1 MNLDNH
7 IKTLLALVLVAVLLQ
22 GCKNGNSSNADES
35 SLTSIFTPNKFDV
48 DALQTL
54 LKDKLDSNVV
64 MSTMTFFGKPDSN
77 VKIYQQFYA
86 STDYKSVWVHQKGL
100 STIAKQFLQ
109 VLDSLKYDALNPD
122 KYYFTNLKQRTISIL
137 NEKNMDSIMQF
148 ELDMTSSFFAASKDL
163 ALGSNRLLKINK
175 DWKCKNDTLFNESEL
190 LKKCADGMSIT
201 AAFESIR
208 PNHPWYK
215 KFKDEYC
222 KLLNNNLSDSVST
235 ITDLRDSIAIG
246 FNSPSVAIL
255 RKKIHREVG
264 IPTDTLSAIWAED
277 LLEAVKRF
285 QFKNQIKQTGK
296 IDTATMTAL
305 KTKKDDKIKKLA
317 INMERFRW
325 MHHEFKQPFIWVN
338 VPKMELD
345 YYDKDSVE
353 FNMRV
358 VVGKI
363 SRKTPTLDAKIE
375 NIVFSPP
382 WNVPE
387 TIMRE
392 EVVPGISRRGG
403 SYLSRRGLRATDSR
417 GRPVNPSVINSS
429 NYRRFNISQAPGY
442 RSSLGEVKFNMPNP
456 WAIYLH
462 DTPHREDFVK
472 DYRAYSSG
480 CIRVHKPK
488 EFAEFL
494 IQDASLYSYNKIDS
508 ICKMRRTISY
518 PMKREIAVHI
528 VYLTNGIDSNGNI
541 MYLKDVYGWDKN
553 MN

>member
-1 MNLDNH
+1 MNLNNH
-7 IKTLLALVLVAVLLQ
+7 IKTLLALGLVAVLHQ

-48 DALQTL
+48 DALQAR
-54 LKDKLDSNVV
+54 LKDKLDTNIAI
-64 MSTMTFFGKPDSN
+64 STILFFGKPDSN
-77 VKIYQQFYA
+77 VKTYQQFYA
-86 STDYKSVWVHQKGL
+86 SNNYTSVWIHQKGL
-100 STIAKQFLQ
+100 SSITKQFLQ
-109 VLDSLKYDALNPD
+109 VLDSLQYDALNPE
-122 KYYFTNLKQRTISIL
+122 KYYYTNLKQRAISIL

-148 ELDMTSSFFAASKDL
+148 ELDMTNSFFTASKDL
-163 ALGSNRLLKINK
+163 ALGSNRLVKMNK
-175 DWKCKNDTLFNESEL
+175 DWKTKNDSLFNESAL
-190 LKKCADGMSIT
+190 LKKCTDGISIT

-222 KLLNNNLSDSVST
+222 KLLNNIQPDSVLT
-235 ITDLRDSIAIG
+235 ITDLRDSVSIG

-264 IPTDTLSAIWAED
+264 LPLDTISTMWAED
-277 LLEAVKRF
+277 LLEAVRRF
-285 QFKNQIKQTGK
+285 QFKNQIKPTGK
-296 IDTATMTAL
+296 FVTVTLTAL
-305 KTKKDDKIKKLA
+305 KTKTADKLKKRA

-325 MHHEFKQPFIWVN
+325 MRHEFKQPFIWVN

-472 DYRAYSSG
+472 HYRAYSSG

-494 IQDASLYSYNKIDS
+494 IQDPSLYSYNKIDS

-553 MN
+553 MY

>member
-1 MNLDNH
+1 MLL
-7 IKTLLALVLVAVLLQ
+7 LLAILQ
-22 GCKNGNSSNADES
+22 QACKNSNSTDVNENSI
-35 SLTSIFTPNKFDV
+35 TSIFAPNQFDV
-48 DALQTL
+48 DALQTH
-54 LKDKLDSNVV
+54 LKSKLDTNIAI
-64 MSTMTFFGKPDSN
+64 STISFFGKPDSN
-77 VKIYQQFYA
+77 VKTYQQFYA
-86 STDYKSVWVHQKGL
+86 SNNYTSVWIHQKGL
-100 STIAKQFLQ
+100 SNITKQFLQ
-109 VLDSLKYDALNPD
+109 VLDSLQYDALNPE
-122 KYYFTNLKQRTISIL
+122 KYYYTNLKQRAIFIL

-148 ELDMTSSFFAASKDL
+148 ELDMTNSFFTASKDL
-163 ALGSNRLLKINK
+163 ALGSNRLVKMNK
-175 DWKCKNDTLFNESEL
+175 DWKIKNDSLFNESAL
-190 LKKCADGMSIT
+190 LKKCTDGMSIT

-222 KLLNNNLSDSVST
+222 KLLNNIQPDSVLT
-235 ITDLRDSIAIG
+235 IIDLRDSISIG

-264 IPTDTLSAIWAED
+264 LPLDTISTMWAED
-277 LLEAVKRF
+277 LLEAVRRF
-285 QFKNQIKQTGK
+285 QFKNQIKPTGK
-296 IDTATMTAL
+296 LDTVTLTAL
-305 KTKKDDKIKKLA
+305 KTKTADKLKKIA

-325 MHHEFKQPFIWVN
+325 MRHEFKQPFIWVN

-345 YYDKDSVE
+345 YYDKDSVQ

-472 DYRAYSSG
+472 HYRAYSSG

-494 IQDASLYSYNKIDS
+494 IQDPSLYSYNKIDS

-528 VYLTNGIDSNGNI
+528 VYLTNAIDSNGNI

-553 MN
+553 MY

>member
-1 MNLDNH
+1 M
-7 IKTLLALVLVAVLLQ
+7 
-22 GCKNGNSSNADES
+22 
-35 SLTSIFTPNKFDV
+35 
-48 DALQTL
+48 
-54 LKDKLDSNVV
+54 
-64 MSTMTFFGKPDSN
+64 
-77 VKIYQQFYA
+77 
-86 STDYKSVWVHQKGL
+86 
-100 STIAKQFLQ
+100 
-109 VLDSLKYDALNPD
+109 
-122 KYYFTNLKQRTISIL
+122 
-137 NEKNMDSIMQF
+137 
-148 ELDMTSSFFAASKDL
+148 
-163 ALGSNRLLKINK
+163 NK
-175 DWKCKNDTLFNESEL
+175 DWKTKNDSLFNESAL
-190 LKKCADGMSIT
+190 LKKCTDGISIT

-222 KLLNNNLSDSVST
+222 KLLNNIQPDSVLT
-235 ITDLRDSIAIG
+235 IIDLRDSISIG

-264 IPTDTLSAIWAED
+264 LPLDTISTMWAED
-277 LLEAVKRF
+277 LLEAVRRF
-285 QFKNQIKQTGK
+285 QFKNQIKPTGK
-296 IDTATMTAL
+296 LDTVTLTAL
-305 KTKKDDKIKKLA
+305 KTKTADKLKKIA

-325 MHHEFKQPFIWVN
+325 MRHEFKQPFIWVN

-472 DYRAYSSG
+472 HYRAYSSG

-494 IQDASLYSYNKIDS
+494 IQDPSLYSYNKIDS

-553 MN
+553 MY

>member
-1 MNLDNH
+1 MLL
-7 IKTLLALVLVAVLLQ
+7 LLAILQ
-22 GCKNGNSSNADES
+22 QACKNSNSTDVNENSI
-35 SLTSIFTPNKFDV
+35 TSIFTPNKFDV
-48 DALQTL
+48 DALQAR
-54 LKDKLDSNVV
+54 LKDKLDTNIAI
-64 MSTMTFFGKPDSN
+64 STILFFGKPDSN
-77 VKIYQQFYA
+77 VKTYQQFYA
-86 STDYKSVWVHQKGL
+86 SNNYTSVWIHQKGL
-100 STIAKQFLQ
+100 SSITKQFLQ
-109 VLDSLKYDALNPD
+109 VLDSLQYDALNPE
-122 KYYFTNLKQRTISIL
+122 KYYYTNLKQRAISIL

-148 ELDMTSSFFAASKDL
+148 ELDMTNSFFTASKDL
-163 ALGSNRLLKINK
+163 ALGSNRLVKMHK
-175 DWKCKNDTLFNESEL
+175 DWKIKNDSLFNESAL
-190 LKKCADGMSIT
+190 LKKCVDGMSIT

-222 KLLNNNLSDSVST
+222 KLLNNVQPDSVLT
-235 ITDLRDSIAIG
+235 ITDLRDSVSIG

-264 IPTDTLSAIWAED
+264 LPLDTISTMWAED
-277 LLEAVKRF
+277 LLEAVRRF
-285 QFKNQIKQTGK
+285 QFKNQIKPTGK
-296 IDTATMTAL
+296 LDTVTLTAL
-305 KTKKDDKIKKLA
+305 KTKTADKLKKIA

-325 MHHEFKQPFIWVN
+325 MRHEFKQPFIWVN

-345 YYDKDSVE
+345 YYDKDSVQ

-358 VVGKI
+358 VVGKT

-472 DYRAYSSG
+472 HYRAYSSG

-494 IQDASLYSYNKIDS
+494 IQDPSLYSYNKIDS

-553 MN
+553 MY

>member
-1 MNLDNH
+1 M
-7 IKTLLALVLVAVLLQ
+7 
-22 GCKNGNSSNADES
+22 
-35 SLTSIFTPNKFDV
+35 
-48 DALQTL
+48 
-54 LKDKLDSNVV
+54 
-64 MSTMTFFGKPDSN
+64 
-77 VKIYQQFYA
+77 
-86 STDYKSVWVHQKGL
+86 
-100 STIAKQFLQ
+100 
-109 VLDSLKYDALNPD
+109 
-122 KYYFTNLKQRTISIL
+122 
-137 NEKNMDSIMQF
+137 
-148 ELDMTSSFFAASKDL
+148 
-163 ALGSNRLLKINK
+163 
-175 DWKCKNDTLFNESEL
+175 
-190 LKKCADGMSIT
+190 
-201 AAFESIR
+201 
-208 PNHPWYK
+208 
-215 KFKDEYC
+215 
-222 KLLNNNLSDSVST
+222 
-235 ITDLRDSIAIG
+235 
-246 FNSPSVAIL
+246 

>member
-1 MNLDNH
+1 MHLQSY
-7 IKTLLALVLVAVLLQ
+7 IKSLLMLLLLAILQ
-22 GCKNGNSSNADES
+22 QACNNSNSSNVDENS
-35 SLTSIFTPNKFDV
+35 MTSIFTPNQFDV
-48 DALQTL
+48 DALQAR
-54 LKDKLDSNVV
+54 LKDKLDTNIAI
-64 MSTMTFFGKPDSN
+64 STILFFGKPDSS
-77 VKIYQQFYA
+77 VKTYQQFYA
-86 STDYKSVWVHQKGL
+86 SNNYNSVWIHQKGL
-100 STIAKQFLQ
+100 SSITKQFLQ
-109 VLDSLKYDALNPD
+109 VLDSLQYDALNPE
-122 KYYFTNLKQRTISIL
+122 KYYYTNLKQRAISIL

-148 ELDMTSSFFAASKDL
+148 ELDMTNSFFTASKDL
-163 ALGSNRLLKINK
+163 ALGSNRLVKMNK
-175 DWKCKNDTLFNESEL
+175 DWKIKNDSLFNESAL
-190 LKKCADGMSIT
+190 LKKCTDGMSIT

-222 KLLNNNLSDSVST
+222 KLLNNIQPDSVLT
-235 ITDLRDSIAIG
+235 IIDLRDSISIG

-264 IPTDTLSAIWAED
+264 APLDTISTMWAED
-277 LLEAVKRF
+277 LLEAVRRF
-285 QFKNQIKQTGK
+285 QFKNQIKPTGK
-296 IDTATMTAL
+296 LDTVTLTAL
-305 KTKKDDKIKKLA
+305 KTKTVDKLKKIA

-325 MHHEFKQPFIWVN
+325 MRHEFKQPFIWVN

-472 DYRAYSSG
+472 HYRAYSSG

-494 IQDASLYSYNKIDS
+494 IQDPSLYSYNKIDS

-553 MN
+553 MY

>member
-1 MNLDNH
+1 MHLQSY
-7 IKTLLALVLVAVLLQ
+7 IKSLLMLLLLAILQ
-22 GCKNGNSSNADES
+22 QACNNSI
-35 SLTSIFTPNKFDV
+35 TSIFTPNQFDV
-48 DALQTL
+48 DALQAR
-54 LKDKLDSNVV
+54 LKDKLDTNIAI
-64 MSTMTFFGKPDSN
+64 STILFFGKSDSN
-77 VKIYQQFYA
+77 VKTYQQFYA
-86 STDYKSVWVHQKGL
+86 SNNYNSVWIHQKGL
-100 STIAKQFLQ
+100 SIIAKQFLQ
-109 VLDSLKYDALNPD
+109 VIDSLQFDALNPE
-122 KYYFTNLKQRTISIL
+122 KYYYTNLKQRAISIL
-137 NEKNMDSIMQF
+137 DEKNMDSIMQF
-148 ELDMTSSFFAASKDL
+148 ELDMTNSFFTASKDL
-163 ALGSNRLLKINK
+163 ALGCNRLVKMNK
-175 DWKCKNDTLFNESEL
+175 DWKIKNDSLFNESAL
-190 LKKCADGMSIT
+190 LKKCADGISVT

-222 KLLNNNLSDSVST
+222 KLLNNIQPDSVLT
-235 ITDLRDSIAIG
+235 ITDLRDSISIG

-264 IPTDTLSAIWAED
+264 LPLDTISTMWAED
-277 LLEAVKRF
+277 LLEAVRRF
-285 QFKNQIKQTGK
+285 QFKNQIKPTGK
-296 IDTATMTAL
+296 LDTVTLTAL
-305 KTKKDDKIKKLA
+305 KTKTADKLKKIA

-325 MHHEFKQPFIWVN
+325 MRHEFKQPFIWVN

-472 DYRAYSSG
+472 HYRAYSSG

-494 IQDASLYSYNKIDS
+494 IQDPSLYSYNKIDS

-553 MN
+553 MY

>member
-1 MNLDNH
+1 MLL
-7 IKTLLALVLVAVLLQ
+7 LLAILQ
-22 GCKNGNSSNADES
+22 QACKNSNSTDVNENSI
-35 SLTSIFTPNKFDV
+35 TSIFTPNQFDV
-48 DALQTL
+48 DALQAR
-54 LKDKLDSNVV
+54 LKDKLDTNIAI
-64 MSTMTFFGKPDSN
+64 STILFFGKPDSN
-77 VKIYQQFYA
+77 VKTYQQFYA
-86 STDYKSVWVHQKGL
+86 SNNYTSVWIHQKGL
-100 STIAKQFLQ
+100 SSITKQFLQ
-109 VLDSLKYDALNPD
+109 VLDSLQYDALNPE
-122 KYYFTNLKQRTISIL
+122 KYYYTNLKQRAISIL

-148 ELDMTSSFFAASKDL
+148 ELDMTNSFFTASKDL
-163 ALGSNRLLKINK
+163 ALGSNRLVKMHK
-175 DWKCKNDTLFNESEL
+175 DWKIKNDSLFNESAL
-190 LKKCADGMSIT
+190 LKKCVDGISIT

-222 KLLNNNLSDSVST
+222 KLLNNIQPDSVLT
-235 ITDLRDSIAIG
+235 IIDLRDSISIG

-264 IPTDTLSAIWAED
+264 LPLDTISTMWAED
-277 LLEAVKRF
+277 LLDAVRRF
-285 QFKNQIKQTGK
+285 QFKNQIKPTGK
-296 IDTATMTAL
+296 LDTVTLTAL
-305 KTKKDDKIKKLA
+305 KTKTADKLKKIA

-325 MHHEFKQPFIWVN
+325 MRHEFKQPFIWVN

-472 DYRAYSSG
+472 HYRAYSSG

-494 IQDASLYSYNKIDS
+494 IQDPSLYSYNKIDS

-553 MN
+553 MY

>member
-1 MNLDNH
+1 MLL
-7 IKTLLALVLVAVLLQ
+7 LLAILQ
-22 GCKNGNSSNADES
+22 QACKNSNSTDVNENSI
-35 SLTSIFTPNKFDV
+35 TSIFTPNQFDV
-48 DALQTL
+48 DALQAR
-54 LKDKLDSNVV
+54 LKDKLDTNIAI
-64 MSTMTFFGKPDSN
+64 STILFFGKPDSN
-77 VKIYQQFYA
+77 VKTYQQFYA
-86 STDYKSVWVHQKGL
+86 SNNYTSVWIHQKGL
-100 STIAKQFLQ
+100 SSITKQFLQ
-109 VLDSLKYDALNPD
+109 VLDSLQYDALNPE
-122 KYYFTNLKQRTISIL
+122 KYYYTNLKQRAISIL

-148 ELDMTSSFFAASKDL
+148 ELDMTNSFFTASKDL
-163 ALGSNRLLKINK
+163 ALGSNRLVKMNK
-175 DWKCKNDTLFNESEL
+175 DWKIKNDSLFNESAL
-190 LKKCADGMSIT
+190 LKKCADGISIT

-222 KLLNNNLSDSVST
+222 KLLNNIQPDSVLT
-235 ITDLRDSIAIG
+235 ITDLRDSVSIG

-264 IPTDTLSAIWAED
+264 LPLDTISTMWAED
-277 LLEAVKRF
+277 LLDAVRRF
-285 QFKNQIKQTGK
+285 QFKNQIKPTGK
-296 IDTATMTAL
+296 LDTVTLTAL
-305 KTKKDDKIKKLA
+305 KTKTADKLKKIA

-325 MHHEFKQPFIWVN
+325 MRHEFKQPFIWVN

-429 NYRRFNISQAPGY
+429 NYRRFSISQAPGY

-472 DYRAYSSG
+472 NYRAYSSG

-494 IQDASLYSYNKIDS
+494 IQDPSLYSYSKIDS

>member
-1 MNLDNH
+1 MLL
-7 IKTLLALVLVAVLLQ
+7 LLAILQ
-22 GCKNGNSSNADES
+22 QACKNSNSTDVNENSI
-35 SLTSIFTPNKFDV
+35 TSIFTPDQFDV
-48 DALQTL
+48 DALQAR
-54 LKDKLDSNVV
+54 LKDKLDTNIAI
-64 MSTMTFFGKPDSN
+64 STILFFGKPDSN
-77 VKIYQQFYA
+77 VKTYQQFYA
-86 STDYKSVWVHQKGL
+86 SNNYNSVWIHQKGL
-100 STIAKQFLQ
+100 SSITKQFLQ
-109 VLDSLKYDALNPD
+109 VLDSLQYDALNPE
-122 KYYFTNLKQRTISIL
+122 KYYYTNLKQRAISIL

-148 ELDMTSSFFAASKDL
+148 ELDMTNSFFTASKDL
-163 ALGSNRLLKINK
+163 ALGSNRLVKMNK
-175 DWKCKNDTLFNESEL
+175 DWKIKNDSLFNESAL
-190 LKKCADGMSIT
+190 LKKCTDGISIT

-208 PNHPWYK
+208 PNHPWYN

-222 KLLNNNLSDSVST
+222 KLLNNIQPDSVLT
-235 ITDLRDSIAIG
+235 IIDLRDSISIG

-255 RKKIHREVG
+255 RKKIHLEVG
-264 IPTDTLSAIWAED
+264 LPLDTISTMWAED
-277 LLEAVKRF
+277 LLEAVRRF
-285 QFKNQIKQTGK
+285 QFKNQIKPTGK
-296 IDTATMTAL
+296 LDTVTLTAL
-305 KTKKDDKIKKLA
+305 KTKTADKLKKIA

-325 MHHEFKQPFIWVN
+325 MRHEFKQPFIWVN

-345 YYDKDSVE
+345 YYDKDSVQ

-358 VVGKI
+358 VVGKT

-442 RSSLGEVKFNMPNP
+442 RSSLGEVKFNLPNP

-472 DYRAYSSG
+472 HYRAYSSG

-494 IQDASLYSYNKIDS
+494 IQDPSLYSYNKIDS

-553 MN
+553 MY

>member
-1 MNLDNH
+1 MNLH
-7 IKTLLALVLVAVLLQ
+7 SQSKSLIILILLATLQQ
-22 GCKNGNSSNADES
+22 GCKNETSSNADGS
-35 SLTSIFTPNKFDV
+35 AITSIFTPNKFDIDV
-48 DALQTL
+48 LQTS
-54 LKDKLDSNVV
+54 LKAKLDSNVAL
-64 MSTMTFFGKPDSN
+64 SALSFFGKTDSV

-86 STDYKSVWVHQKGL
+86 SNNYNAVWVHEDGL
-100 STIAKQFLQ
+100 SSISQQFLQ
-109 VLDSLKYDALNPD
+109 VLDSLQYDALSPE
-122 KYYFTNLKQRTISIL
+122 KYYYTNLKERTKTIE
-137 NEKNMDSIMQF
+137 NEKNIDSIIQF
-148 ELDMTSSFFAASKDL
+148 ELDMTNSFFTASKDL
-163 ALGSNRLLKINK
+163 ALGSKRLMNLNK
-175 DWKCKNDTLFNESEL
+175 EWKNTNDTLFSESVL
-190 LKKCADGMSIT
+190 LKKCVDGMSVT
-201 AAFESIR
+201 EAFESNR

-215 KFKDEYC
+215 KFKEEYC
-222 KLLNNNLSDSVST
+222 KLLNISSSVSVSE
-235 ITDLRDSIAIG
+235 ITDLQDSIAIG

-255 RKKIHREVG
+255 RKKMHHEVG
-264 IPTDTLSAIWAED
+264 VPLDTISTIWTED
-277 LLEAVKRF
+277 ILDAVKRF

-296 IDTATMTAL
+296 IDTNTLTAL
-305 KTKKDDKIKKLA
+305 KTEKEDKIKKIAL
-317 INMERFRW
+317 NMERLRW
-325 MHHEFKQPFIWVN
+325 MRHEFKQPFIWVN

-345 YYDKDSVE
+345 YYDKDLVE

-358 VVGKI
+358 VVGKT

-387 TIMRE
+387 TIMKQE
-392 EVVPGISRRGG
+392 IIPGISRRGG
-403 SYLSRRGLRATDSR
+403 SYLSRRGLKATDSR

-429 NYRRFNISQAPGY
+429 NFRRFNISQAPGY

-472 DYRAYSSG
+472 SYRAYSSG

-494 IQDASLYSYNKIDS
+494 IQDTSLYSYNKIDS
-508 ICKMRRTISY
+508 ICKMRRTISL
-518 PMKREIAVHI
+518 PMKREINVHI
-528 VYLTNGIDSNGNI
+528 VYLTNAIDSNGNI